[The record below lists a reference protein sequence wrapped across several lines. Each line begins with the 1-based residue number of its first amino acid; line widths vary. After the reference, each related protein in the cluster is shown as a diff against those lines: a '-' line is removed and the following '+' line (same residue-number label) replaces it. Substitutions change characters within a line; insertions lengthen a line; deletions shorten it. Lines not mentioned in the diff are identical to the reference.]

1 MLKCFSGMDFGCTG
15 IPLSQAKLE
24 MPHINLTNVTL
35 PVPGLLYLIVSAF
48 LLLDIYFS
56 IEIQQ

>member
-1 MLKCFSGMDFGCTG
+1 MLKCFSGMDFGCTA

-48 LLLDIYFS
+48 LL
-56 IEIQQ
+56 